1 MRLVDGLIHEFH
13 INLNSGVKGRF
24 VGVNLIEGT
33 KRQIGELILNLAYG
47 DSAQKFAENLR
58 NN

>member
-24 VGVNLIEGT
+24 VSINLIEGS
-33 KRQIGELILNLAYG
+33 KKQIGELIIGLAYG
-47 DSAQKFAENLR
+47 SSTEKE
-58 NN
+58 